1 MAASVKML
9 PALYTTLSSLNR
21 IRNGQ
26 ASLETI
32 RHDLPGQGRETDQRG
47 RDRAAAAGDDAEP
60 ARSLCASASS
70 SST

>member
-32 RHDLPGQGRETDQRG
+32 RHDLDAQEEL
-47 RDRAAAAGDDAEP
+47 DRAPRGASSTAAGDDVEP
-60 ARSLCASASS
+60 VDRWASAWS